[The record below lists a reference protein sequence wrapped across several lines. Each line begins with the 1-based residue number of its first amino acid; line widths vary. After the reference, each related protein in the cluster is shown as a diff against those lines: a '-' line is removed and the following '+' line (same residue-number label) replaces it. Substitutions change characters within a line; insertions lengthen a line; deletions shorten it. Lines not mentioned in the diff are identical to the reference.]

1 MGEISSN
8 ARIAKNTVMLY
19 FRMAITLVVGLFTS
33 RIVLEALGENDYG
46 IYSVVGGI
54 VVVLAFLNSSLSG
67 ATQRFL
73 NYEIGKESQ
82 NMVRTVF
89 KSSLQLH
96 FFVALVV
103 LILAETVGLWFLNT
117 QMNIASD
124 RMYAANW
131 VYQFS
136 VVSCLLG
143 IITVPY
149 NALIIAHEKMS
160 AFAYISLIEIF
171 LKLIIVLIVKYS
183 YGDRLILY
191 TFLLLLISL
200 LIRFI
205 YSYYCSRNFSV
216 TRKILSAPTDYGLMK
231 SLASFSGWSVVGSLG
246 YISHTQGIAI
256 IINIFFGTLVNAAEG
271 ITNQVNG
278 IISGFVGNF
287 LTALNPQVVKLY
299 AANKLEEMH
308 LLMIRGC
315 RFSFLLVAFF
325 AIPLMFAVPVLLD
338 LWLTVVP
345 EYTVIFI
352 KLTLLITLF
361 NSFTPLLAVAQG
373 ATGRIKYYQITLTII
388 GLFHLPI
395 AWVCFYFGYPP
406 YWAMIIYLIIIIILQ
421 ICRVAFVCHS
431 TTLSYKDFIKK
442 VCVPCLLCITIPY
455 VAAYTIMHV
464 FNTGEILSATICEAV
479 FILAVWT
486 IGITQVERSFIKNAI
501 ATRICKR

>member
-1 MGEISSN
+1 MGDISSN
-8 ARIAKNTVMLY
+8 ARIAKNTIMLY

-171 LKLIIVLIVKYS
+171 LKLIIVLIVRYS
-183 YGDRLILY
+183 SGDRLILY

-200 LIRFI
+200 LNRFI
-205 YSYYCSRNFSV
+205 YS
-216 TRKILSAPTDYGLMK
+216 
-231 SLASFSGWSVVGSLG
+231 
-246 YISHTQGIAI
+246 
-256 IINIFFGTLVNAAEG
+256 
-271 ITNQVNG
+271 
-278 IISGFVGNF
+278 
-287 LTALNPQVVKLY
+287 
-299 AANKLEEMH
+299 
-308 LLMIRGC
+308 
-315 RFSFLLVAFF
+315 
-325 AIPLMFAVPVLLD
+325 
-338 LWLTVVP
+338 
-345 EYTVIFI
+345 
-352 KLTLLITLF
+352 
-361 NSFTPLLAVAQG
+361 
-373 ATGRIKYYQITLTII
+373 
-388 GLFHLPI
+388 
-395 AWVCFYFGYPP
+395 
-406 YWAMIIYLIIIIILQ
+406 
-421 ICRVAFVCHS
+421 
-431 TTLSYKDFIKK
+431 
-442 VCVPCLLCITIPY
+442 CLLYTSD
-455 VAAYTIMHV
+455 AADD
-464 FNTGEILSATICEAV
+464 
-479 FILAVWT
+479 
-486 IGITQVERSFIKNAI
+486 
-501 ATRICKR
+501 